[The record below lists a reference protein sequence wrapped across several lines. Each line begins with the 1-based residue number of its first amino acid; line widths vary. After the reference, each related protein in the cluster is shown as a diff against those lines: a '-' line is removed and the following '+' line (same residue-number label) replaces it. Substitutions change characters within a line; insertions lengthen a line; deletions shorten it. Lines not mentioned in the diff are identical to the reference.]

1 MTTVV
6 PTSEED
12 PSLAIVRFT
21 SQLAWVDAGPE
32 AAEPQVTRL
41 CREAEES
48 IVAGSW
54 LDLATLMVT
63 SADLV
68 SSKIS
73 DKDLECTYTIICS
86 LVKNVSS
93 PEEVL
98 EMVKVIAS
106 KVVQQPNDK
115 ASLRLKILFNLYN
128 LLDHPNARF
137 QVYMKA
143 LELAVSGKVADDIV
157 PSFKKVDS
165 FLKEWNIDIKD
176 QRELFLA
183 IANVLRENK
192 SLAKESLQFVTRY
205 LATFSNED
213 AQVLSEAKDEAVR
226 AAIDFIK
233 APSIFQCDLLDM
245 PAVAQLE
252 KDPNS
257 ALVYQLLKIFITQR
271 LDAYMEF
278 QNANSE
284 FLQTYVLVEED
295 CVAKMRLLSLVD
307 LASDESGKI
316 PYASIKNI
324 LQVNDEEVELWVVK
338 AISAKLVD
346 CKMDQMNQF
355 VIVRQVL
362 YALSFGLYKVARILI
377 LLSHFSRC
385 VESEFGQT
393 QWQSLRTKLAAW
405 RDNVATQGI
414 MASVP
419 MDIVNDVF
427 LRLPASTLVR
437 CRVLSKPWFSLIDS
451 SDFLASHLK
460 RTLETEEHLM
470 ILLQSHRLLRTVYLD
485 GPDKLSDVDHPLQ
498 TGNLTKV
505 FGSVNGVIG
514 LTNSPVVLALFNP
527 STRTIHR
534 LPIEPIDFSERSI
547 TREYVFYG
555 LGYDSV
561 SDDYKVVRMVQ
572 SKHKGYEGYPLQMEG
587 YPLQMEGYPVETK
600 VFSLKSNSWKRIHL
614 RFEPQIPF
622 MFLYYHVLYRRGNGV
637 LASNSLHWVL
647 PGNPLALSK
656 IIRFDLATDDLS
668 VLSGPLELC
677 HEVMNLGVLD
687 GCLCLICH
695 DYHNIRNGHVDVW
708 ILREYGGS
716 WSKFIT
722 VPKPETVVS
731 FKFVRPLIYSKDRSK
746 ILLEINSGTLMWFD
760 LVDKSFETLQIKGYK
775 GPSNA
780 EILVSSLVLG
790 CKGVS
795 GRAPEKRML
804 QKGNKS
810 WYAHLCSLVLGCRG
824 DPREKEIMVKGNK
837 RRGGFLS
844 KGFKLKF

>member
-12 PSLAIVRFT
+12 SSLAIVRFT
-21 SQLAWVDAGPE
+21 SQLAWADAGPE

-48 IVAGSW
+48 IVAGRW

-73 DKDLECTYTIICS
+73 DKDLECTYTTICS
-86 LVKNVSS
+86 LVKNVNS

-143 LELAVSGKVADDIV
+143 LELAVSGKVTESIV

-165 FLKEWNIDIKD
+165 FLKEWNIEIKD

-213 AQVLSEAKDEAVR
+213 AHVLSEAKDEAVR

-278 QNANSE
+278 QNANSG
-284 FLQTYVLVEED
+284 FLQTYGLVEED

-355 VIVRQVL
+355 VI
-362 YALSFGLYKVARILI
+362 I
-377 LLSHFSRC
+377 SRY
-385 VESEFGQT
+385 VECEFGQT

-405 RDNVATQGI
+405 RISST
-414 MASVP
+414 MANMP

-437 CRVLSKPWFSLIDS
+437 CRVLSKPWFTLIDN

-498 TGNLTKV
+498 TGNFTKV
-505 FGSVNGVIG
+505 FGSVNGMIG

-547 TREYVFYG
+547 TLEYVFYG
-555 LGYDSV
+555 LGYDSM

-572 SKHKGYEGYPLQMEG
+572 SKHKDYEGYPLQMK
-587 YPLQMEGYPVETK
+587 GYPVETK

-614 RFEPQIPF
+614 CFEVQIPF
-622 MFLYYHVLYRRGNGV
+622 MFFYYHVLYRRGNGV

-647 PGNPLALSK
+647 PGNPLALTK
-656 IIRFDLATDDLS
+656 IMRFDLATDDLS

-746 ILLEINSGTLMWFD
+746 ILLEINSGKLMWFD
-760 LVDKSFETLQIKGYK
+760 LVDKSFETLEIKGCK
-775 GPSNA
+775 GPRNA

-790 CKGVS
+790 CKSVS

-810 WYAHLCSLVLGCRG
+810 WFAHLCSLVLGCRG
-824 DPREKEIMVKGNK
+824 DPREKEIMVKGSK
-837 RRGGFLS
+837 RGGGFLS